1 VGRLQGAFHRSPPAF
16 RRGTAMLV
24 DALIIM
30 ESFEVAL
37 IVRVSGDAVPPYWP
51 FFLPFAVFSA
61 LGFVLLGNWN
71 GAYQGAPRSAP
82 TQGLYQD
89 VRLLSATAITAGSL
103 FLVVFSLGPFG
114 FGMTRMNIVPL
125 SVPLVGSAL
134 AYAQLVAVRH
144 IRRVVAER

>member
-1 VGRLQGAFHRSPPAF
+1 
-16 RRGTAMLV
+16 MLV
-24 DALIIM
+24 DTLIVM
-30 ESFEVAL
+30 ESFAVAL
-37 IVRVSGDAVPPYWP
+37 IVRVSGDAVPPTWP
-51 FFLPFAVFSA
+51 FFLPFAVFAA

-71 GAYQGAPRSAP
+71 GVYQGVPRYSESGAVAS
-82 TQGLYQD
+82 LYQD

-103 FLVVFSLGPFG
+103 FLVVFCSGPFG
-114 FGMTRMNIVPL
+114 FGITRVNIVPL